1 MIYYINISSVSDEVL
16 VQIQHW
22 LSYFITFLA
31 LDNSSEIRLRILLD
45 LSKAFDTV

>member
-31 LDNSSEIRLRILLD
+31 PDNGEIRLRILLD